1 MNEKKEIS
9 GPYVSKF
16 GEQYKKGVIVPV
28 TPISPEEHNDRW
40 YLDWARYAYARHCA
54 NEGIVSTDGMVSG
67 SRRSIQESRAYG
79 LGEQSTNRYRRQLD
93 LTVDRNGKIL
103 PESTN
108 TSELNPESFLNISW
122 ENVDIYPAFLNRII
136 DRIMERSYR
145 PGVVAMDSNARKSKQ
160 MAYLKDRFAADAN
173 MKAFSN
179 SVGVKPNNVS
189 DEVDSMTQEDVDVLN
204 GLGGY
209 RMAAEMELEEA
220 IVNSFEFS
228 QYEPVVRRQIIEDI
242 LNISIGAAHVCGD
255 DHQYIEYV
263 DPARL
268 IAGRSAYADCRDL
281 DSAGFTREL
290 SIAALRAESG
300 FSEMELLEIARN
312 NMSHYGN
319 SRYSLP
325 QSNEFAVRESFQT
338 PFQSSGLDMFKV
350 EVLTLYFV
358 GLDVERFIAGIGK
371 MGGKIFDQVQR
382 SSTLN
387 ERNIN
392 AGKQVVDSQR
402 QYVFKVNWVIGT
414 EKVYRTGKTEITAR
428 DGAHGQMRA
437 ILPITMFKTNGKS
450 FTQKVMSIIDDIQ
463 IAVLRGRAMMNKM
476 PPPPGLAIDMSAMEQ
491 SFNVGDL
498 NMTPETALELY
509 SIRGYYLWASKM
521 EYSLPGEGI
530 QSRVPFQPI
539 TSNFMEHLQ
548 AINLVLQ
555 DKINTLRLV
564 SGMNEITDGS
574 GNPTR
579 VQNGVAS
586 AYESSSNRALNEIY
600 TANESFTKSLILNV
614 GRRYQAAMA
623 GGEVTIER
631 VMPMSSTVKTI
642 RLLPE
647 YAIGDFEFYVRPV
660 ESIEFR
666 QKLMETLGQSRQEAK
681 ISEADYLIT
690 CNLINQGRVELAQF
704 YLVRAVAKKQAVDA
718 EQQIAAIQAQSQAQA
733 ETAKVTEAAKGEWS
747 VKVADRKMEQIK
759 LTKDLELRN
768 NEALHKQA
776 LELSTHNSQNKMQET
791 E

>member
-1 MNEKKEIS
+1 
-9 GPYVSKF
+9 
-16 GEQYKKGVIVPV
+16 
-28 TPISPEEHNDRW
+28 
-40 YLDWARYAYARHCA
+40 
-54 NEGIVSTDGMVSG
+54 
-67 SRRSIQESRAYG
+67 
-79 LGEQSTNRYRRQLD
+79 
-93 LTVDRNGKIL
+93 
-103 PESTN
+103 
-108 TSELNPESFLNISW
+108 
-122 ENVDIYPAFLNRII
+122 
-136 DRIMERSYR
+136 
-145 PGVVAMDSNARKSKQ
+145 
-160 MAYLKDRFAADAN
+160 
-173 MKAFSN
+173 
-179 SVGVKPNNVS
+179 
-189 DEVDSMTQEDVDVLN
+189 
-204 GLGGY
+204 
-209 RMAAEMELEEA
+209 
-220 IVNSFEFS
+220 
-228 QYEPVVRRQIIEDI
+228 
-242 LNISIGAAHVCGD
+242 
-255 DHQYIEYV
+255 
-263 DPARL
+263 
-268 IAGRSAYADCRDL
+268 
-281 DSAGFTREL
+281 
-290 SIAALRAESG
+290 
-300 FSEMELLEIARN
+300 
-312 NMSHYGN
+312 
-319 SRYSLP
+319 
-325 QSNEFAVRESFQT
+325 
-338 PFQSSGLDMFKV
+338 
-350 EVLTLYFV
+350 
-358 GLDVERFIAGIGK
+358 
-371 MGGKIFDQVQR
+371 
-382 SSTLN
+382 
-387 ERNIN
+387 
-392 AGKQVVDSQR
+392 
-402 QYVFKVNWVIGT
+402 
-414 EKVYRTGKTEITAR
+414 
-428 DGAHGQMRA
+428 
-437 ILPITMFKTNGKS
+437 
-450 FTQKVMSIIDDIQ
+450 
-463 IAVLRGRAMMNKM
+463 
-476 PPPPGLAIDMSAMEQ
+476 
-491 SFNVGDL
+491 
-498 NMTPETALELY
+498 
-509 SIRGYYLWASKM
+509 
-521 EYSLPGEGI
+521 
-530 QSRVPFQPI
+530 
-539 TSNFMEHLQ
+539 MEHLQ